1 MWSTRGRTPVT
12 LCRARKFTRPESPE
26 GYLETLGTYGGEMI
40 RLVHGTAH
48 HPHGFPFSPC
58 TSAGLQPLQHRV
70 ALFNGHIC
78 TAMCVGATP

>member
-1 MWSTRGRTPVT
+1 MWRPPRGRTPP
-12 LCRARKFTRPESPE
+12 RPRKFTRPE

-48 HPHGFPFSPC
+48 HPHVFPFSPC

-78 TAMCVGATP
+78 TAMCFGATP

>member
-1 MWSTRGRTPVT
+1 MEAPRGDPRGRTPRP
-12 LCRARKFTRPESPE
+12 LKFTRPE

-40 RLVHGTAH
+40 RLVHETAH
-48 HPHGFPFSPC
+48 HPHVFPFSPC

-70 ALFNGHIC
+70 ALINGHIC

>member
-1 MWSTRGRTPVT
+1 VETPRTDAAERRP
-12 LCRARKFTRPESPE
+12 RKLTRPEGS
-26 GYLETLGTYGGEMI
+26 LETLGTYGGEMI

-48 HPHGFPFSPC
+48 HPHVFPFSPC

-70 ALFNGHIC
+70 ALFNGHIR

>member
-1 MWSTRGRTPVT
+1 MWRPPRTDAET
-12 LCRARKFTRPESPE
+12 HRETSQIYSIPE

-48 HPHGFPFSPC
+48 HPHVFPFSPC

>member
-1 MWSTRGRTPVT
+1 VEHPRTDACDAVPSSQIYSTQ
-12 LCRARKFTRPESPE
+12 SPE